1 MDFLDDINQVWE
13 NTIAFWDSLPSPI
26 HILFSI
32 IGYIVLLLLTLR
44 ITRVFINR
52 YRERLTPTTYHS
64 LKTLSRMVIILLFAV
79 AFLNQFEQFQGSLIG
94 FSALLGTAIGFAST
108 QTVGNMISGLYL
120 MISRPFY
127 IADYVL
133 FPKLG
138 IEGII
143 KEITINYTKVI
154 IPNGTTAIISN
165 RTVLNSEVIN
175 TRYELEEVEV
185 SKDKKIEEHD
195 SLDIEKVGTE
205 IKNLFKK
212 IVIKKQIVYIYP
224 IKFSVSVGMKQN
236 DVNQALKKLEQYL
249 ENEVP
254 KVKDM
259 SWKVISRNRLEIIYE
274 ISVMVE
280 DPYVIFRVVNT
291 ALNKIEIFLE
301 NIEENL

>member
-1 MDFLDDINQVWE
+1 MDFLDDLNQVWE
-13 NTIAFWDSLPSPI
+13 NTIAFWDSLPSPV
-26 HILFSI
+26 HFLFSI
-32 IGYIVLLLLTLR
+32 IGYIILLLLTLR

-52 YRERLTPTTYHS
+52 YREKLTPTTYHS

-175 TRYELEEVEV
+175 TRYELEESEV

-195 SLDIEKVGTE
+195 SLDIDKVGIE

-274 ISVMVE
+274 ISVIVE
-280 DPYVIFRVVNT
+280 DPYVIFRIVNT

>member
-1 MDFLDDINQVWE
+1 MDFLDDLNQVWE
-13 NTIAFWDSLPSPI
+13 NTIAFWDSLPSPV
-26 HILFSI
+26 HFLFSI
-32 IGYIVLLLLTLR
+32 IGYIILLLLTLR

-52 YRERLTPTTYHS
+52 YREKLTPTTYHS
-64 LKTLSRMVIILLFAV
+64 LKTLSRMVIILLFVV

-154 IPNGTTAIISN
+154 NPNGTTAIISN

-195 SLDIEKVGTE
+195 SLDLEKVGTE
-205 IKNLFKK
+205 IKSLFKK
-212 IVIKKQIVYIYP
+212 IIIKKQIVYIYP

-274 ISVMVE
+274 ISVIVE